1 MQGPLLARVAVLH
14 AALCRSIVVQQLVF
28 WVLAAQVGQSC
39 QMDPIGQWLDILRY
53 CIGVGGFVDI
63 HISGKGPGCD
73 APTVT
78 DVSSDD

>member
-1 MQGPLLARVAVLH
+1 
-14 AALCRSIVVQQLVF
+14 
-28 WVLAAQVGQSC
+28 
-39 QMDPIGQWLDILRY
+39 MDPIGQWLAIVRY

-63 HISGKGPGCD
+63 YISGMGPGRA